1 VQSDH
6 QQPIQR
12 DERGAVH
19 VACVQVPSYQ
29 GPQNLDLQVMVAFQ
43 RRNLDSAYEWVR
55 CEMKIFFVIF
65 GCSGDI
71 DGVVPTT
78 GTRYWLREL
87 GLTVQVPWYPWNHS
101 TQVWVISLMFMD

>member
-1 VQSDH
+1 
-6 QQPIQR
+6 
-12 DERGAVH
+12 
-19 VACVQVPSYQ
+19 
-29 GPQNLDLQVMVAFQ
+29 
-43 RRNLDSAYEWVR
+43 
-55 CEMKIFFVIF
+55 MKIFFVIF